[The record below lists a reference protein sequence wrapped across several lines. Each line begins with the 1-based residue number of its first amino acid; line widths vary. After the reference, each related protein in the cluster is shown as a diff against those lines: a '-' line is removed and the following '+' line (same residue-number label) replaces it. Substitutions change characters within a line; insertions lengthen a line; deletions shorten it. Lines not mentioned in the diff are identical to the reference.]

1 MRYVFVFVLCSY
13 CASIQRL
20 TWCDVLWWMALGGVR
35 AADTAQ
41 DFSRVNTDTV
51 PAVGGDIE
59 VSLSPTVSGT
69 SPPVVVGYVNGRLV
83 DAHVQASGAVAV
95 ISVGEG
101 TGTSLP
107 VQLFVEGSTPV
118 SLSTTVVTH
127 TPPTVDHVVRCT
139 CSSCVRRRGGALI
152 TCARLWV
159 RMCVIVHV
167 AVPVCGCALRSGTC
181 FVVRRR
187 RCDHDCWVELWA
199 SHHSMVG

>member
-1 MRYVFVFVLCSY
+1 VRYVFVFVLCSY
-13 CASIQRL
+13 RAGIQRL
-20 TWCDVLWWMALGGVR
+20 TWCDVLWWVALGGVC

-127 TPPTVDHVVRCT
+127 TPPTVDHVVRRA
-139 CSSCVRRRGGALI
+139 CSSCVRRSGGALI
-152 TCARLWV
+152 TCVRL
-159 RMCVIVHV
+159 CVCVCVCVCLCVCVCVCVCACI
-167 AVPVCGCALRSGTC
+167 CGCVC
-181 FVVRRR
+181 VR
-187 RCDHDCWVELWA
+187 V
-199 SHHSMVG
+199 